1 MTVKEIFLQ
10 GKKSNEGFLGTFLD
24 NDAYDTLIT
33 EDADVF
39 KTDVFGED
47 RSDNNVLLKFRK
59 GVFSPEIQ
67 KEAYL
72 GLKEGATTS
81 HNRGIATGPIEG
93 GIQKQS
99 PDSKNGREW
108 VTDLQFEIL
117 NFFIQPSVLSLAGD
131 DEKLSLEK
139 IYEKYSGKENDV
151 TSLRGFVWLTEKIN
165 KSNFKFHEWAKET
178 NKLSKLEQMEEA
190 RIVSEEYISS
200 TNYANPVFS
209 GVGGFY
215 DRYPRI
221 PYCRA
226 TAYTANNK
234 EKFEM
239 AVPFIENISEWFQKL
254 LPTRW
259 EAQKREIEKI
269 DEDYH
274 IGKSVYT
281 TITINKNFRTA
292 CHRDAGDLE
301 AGFGNLTALS
311 DERGWSGGYLCFPEY
326 RVAVDIRPGDVLLM
340 DVHEIHGNTPIS
352 KLNGEEP
359 ERISIV
365 CYFREKMNGC
375 SAKIYEDYREK
386 FVQYCKNNKNN
397 KYWRENWNGVYPNM
411 FSSDEWYNYLRANLG
426 EDSLKQ
432 YHPEA
437 YTANLEDFFN

>member
-1 MTVKEIFLQ
+1 LVKQIFLK
-10 GKKSNEGFLGTFLD
+10 GKKANEGFLGTFLD
-24 NDAYDTLIT
+24 NDAYDVLLT
-33 EDADVF
+33 EDADVY
-39 KTDVFGED
+39 KTDAFGED
-47 RSDNNVLLKFRK
+47 TSDNNVLLKFRK
-59 GVFSPEIQ
+59 GVFS
-67 KEAYL
+67 KELRDAAYK
-72 GLKEGATTS
+72 GLKDGATTS

-93 GIQKQS
+93 DIQRQS

-108 VTDLQFEIL
+108 VTDFQFEIL
-117 NFFIQPSVLSLAGD
+117 NFFIQPSVLSLMGE
-131 DEKLSLEK
+131 DEKLTLEK
-139 IYEKYSGKENDV
+139 LIEKFKGKEKEV
-151 TSLRGFVWLTEKIN
+151 TSLRGHVWLTEKIERN
-165 KSNFKFHEWAKET
+165 EFNFMNWAHETAKLPKT
-178 NKLSKLEQMEEA
+178 DQMEEA

-239 AVPFIENISEWFQKL
+239 SVPFIEDISGWFQKL

-259 EAQKREIEKI
+259 AAQKKEIVKI
-269 DEDYH
+269 DPEYH

-311 DERGWSGGYLCFPEY
+311 DDREWSGGYLCFPEY

-352 KLNGEEP
+352 KLNGDAP

-375 SAKIYEDYREK
+375 SAKSYEDYREK
-386 FVQYCKNNKNN
+386 FVMWNKTDKNCPS
-397 KYWRENWNGVYPNM
+397 WRENFNGVYPDM
-411 FSSDEWYNYLRANLG
+411 WKSERWYDYLRANLG

-437 YTANLEDFFN
+437 FTSDLADFFN